1 MALRPCRE
9 CGREISTEAT
19 TCPQCGAP
27 DPHRGLDSEPLPQR
41 PPASATTRP
50 QPAPEPAIAAS
61 APTLPQKV
69 AQVPKVVPP
78 PSSKA
83 RPSIAMLIPRGTGEA
98 MGPGFQGWILVV
110 LFLAAGGLLLLLSAV
125 FAAWGTDANRW
136 KAAAISGALGASLV
150 ASGWGIRR
158 LQPWGFAL
166 ASLLAAAL
174 GGLAAYGLVRNPA
187 RWEWELAEKLQPM
200 QKTAALSD
208 TYPQAALVEL
218 SNRIAEA
225 GRASAVG
232 ADDVKAIEARYG
244 VRIGA
249 LRADGRVMYARYL
262 RHFLEDDAL
271 NDEEREDL
279 SALERLLSLAP
290 ADRDAVRTSVAAA
303 LYALRSA
310 EAVAD
315 GRVDEDERARLDRI
329 KRELGIDAG
338 RAAAIL
344 TDQSQARVDAAARS
358 AAQDQRLSATE
369 AAELQRIAENLHVPL
384 NGGAGGMSRKELDRY
399 RLLWEIESGTLPTIP
414 PPVNL
419 HPGEVCYRI
428 AKADLYEMRTY
439 RTRVHYSGTSYS
451 ATFFATWYGG
461 YDIKYDEQDFQ
472 RETKIDGGRLVI
484 TNRRLLFLG
493 EKDNHSIYL
502 LDILGIEPKRSGV
515 GIQRDGSRD
524 QFYAFS
530 TDVDLFTLT
539 LSRAIRDTGAVTAG

>member
-1 MALRPCRE
+1 
-9 CGREISTEAT
+9 
-19 TCPQCGAP
+19 
-27 DPHRGLDSEPLPQR
+27 
-41 PPASATTRP
+41 
-50 QPAPEPAIAAS
+50 
-61 APTLPQKV
+61 V
-69 AQVPKVVPP
+69 AQVPKVVPASAP
-78 PSSKA
+78 KA
-83 RPSIAMLIPRGTGEA
+83 RPSIATLIPRGTGEA

-110 LFLAAGGLLLLLSAV
+110 LFLAVGGLLLLLAALS
-125 FAAWGTDANRW
+125 AAWGIEANRW
-136 KAAAISGALGASLV
+136 KAVAISGVLGAALV

-158 LQPWGFAL
+158 LQPWGVAL
-166 ASLLAAAL
+166 AALISAVLAAICAR
-174 GGLAAYGLVRNPA
+174 GLVRDPA
-187 RWEWELAEKLQPM
+187 RLWSEVTGLAVSAFVLLCAWSMRRVMLTAGRVEFAEKLLPM
-200 QKTAALSD
+200 QKTTALSD
-208 TYPQAALVEL
+208 TYPQSALVDL

-232 ADDVKAIEARYG
+232 ADEVKAIETRYG
-244 VRIGA
+244 VRIGE

-290 ADRDAVRTSVAAA
+290 SDRDAVRTAVTAA

-338 RAAAIL
+338 RAVAIL
-344 TDQSQARVDAAARS
+344 TDQSRARVDAVAKS
-358 AAQDQRLSATE
+358 AAQDQRLSADE

-384 NGGAGGMSRKELDRY
+384 NQGAGGMSRGELDRY
-399 RLLWEIESGTLPTIP
+399 RLMWEIESGTLPTIP
-414 PPVNL
+414 PSVNL
-419 HPGEVCYRI
+419 HPGEVCYRVV
-428 AKADLYEMRTY
+428 ANTDLYEMRTY

-451 ATFFATWYGG
+451 ATFFSSWSGT
-461 YDIKYDEQDFQ
+461 YDIKWDEEDFQ
-472 RETKIDGGRLVI
+472 RETKIDSGRLVI

-493 EKDNHSIYL
+493 AKDNRSISL
-502 LDILGIEPKRSGV
+502 LDILGIEPKRNGV
-515 GIQRDGSRD
+515 EIQRDGSSD

-539 LSRAIRDTGAVTAG
+539 LSRAIRDTGAVTAT